1 MTSHSRLNLIQVD
14 TREKSND
21 FIEQYLDE
29 VGIPFYRSKLFVGDY
44 IYQCSPYFVVDRKK
58 NMSELYGN
66 ITTQHKRF
74 REECK
79 RATDCGIHL
88 VILIEDE
95 DLRTLEDVKK
105 WKNPQR
111 KYSKKALDGNEIYK
125 RLDTMRIRY
134 DIEFQFC
141 THDQYAKT
149 VIALLT
155 EARDK
160 WLSGIA
166 MSYGVYNE

>member
-44 IYQCSPYFVVDRKK
+44 IYRCSPYFVVDRKK

-95 DLRTLEDVKK
+95 DLRTLEDVKN

-141 THDQYAKT
+141 THDQYAET

-155 EARDK
+155 DARDK
-160 WLSGIA
+160 WLNGIA